1 MAGLQNEHRP
11 STRRFVLPMTAP
23 QLRSKSSRGIIMTKT
38 QTITY
43 PTSQQNVN
51 STAKSSR
58 AYSYNTSLP
67 SPRLP
72 SIVSN
77 KVLGEKFPCASAGRL
92 NSLPQ
97 GCAPLLER
105 KTAFHPPTRKSR
117 CPSLATRHKSSLEA
131 LPQVIKSKTNCTP
144 PSLFS
149 HILFS
154 MELRSSRA
162 HSVFTAF
169 LPNLY
174 CSLTI

>member
-11 STRRFVLPMTAP
+11 SRRRFVLPMTSP
-23 QLRSKSSRGIIMTKT
+23 QLRSKSSRGNLMTKT

-58 AYSYNTSLP
+58 ACSYNTSLP

-77 KVLGEKFPCASAGRL
+77 KKLGEKFPCASAGRL
-92 NSLPQ
+92 NSLPHRLP

-117 CPSLATRHKSSLEA
+117 CTSLATRHKSSLEA
-131 LPQVIKSKTNCTP
+131 VPQVIKSKTNCTP

-162 HSVFTAF
+162 HSRLSYGTFIVH
-169 LPNLY
+169 
-174 CSLTI
+174 

>member
-11 STRRFVLPMTAP
+11 SRRRFVLPMTSP

-38 QTITY
+38 QTITYVTY

-77 KVLGEKFPCASAGRL
+77 KVLGGKFPCASAGRL
-92 NSLPQ
+92 NSLPHRLP

-117 CPSLATRHKSSLEA
+117 CTALATRHKSNLEA
-131 LPQVIKSKTNCTP
+131 VPQVIKT
-144 PSLFS
+144 
-149 HILFS
+149 
-154 MELRSSRA
+154 
-162 HSVFTAF
+162 
-169 LPNLY
+169 
-174 CSLTI
+174 